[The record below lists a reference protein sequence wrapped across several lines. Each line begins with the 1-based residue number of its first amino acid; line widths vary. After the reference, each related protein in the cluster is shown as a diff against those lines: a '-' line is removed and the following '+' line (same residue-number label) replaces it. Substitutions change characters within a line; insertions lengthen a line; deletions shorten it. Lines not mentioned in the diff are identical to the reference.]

1 MKIRKPNLD
10 VADVVV
16 AIVVIAVVTS
26 IAVQTGG
33 IILYSAVIGGSA
45 FVSALYHYGIRSSLV
60 ASLLSAFT
68 VTIFTFVVD
77 AFLGGDINVW
87 LTLAAL
93 ISGGMA
99 FGISLA
105 VGYVMDRLGLSKR
118 STKQQIDDS

>member
-10 VADVVV
+10 VADLVV

-45 FVSALYHYGIRSSLV
+45 LVSALYHYGIRSPLV

-68 VTIFTFVVD
+68 VTIFMFVVD
-77 AFLGGDINVW
+77 AILGGDINVW

-99 FGISLA
+99 FGVSLA

-118 STKQQIDDS
+118 STKPQIDDS